1 MDASINKQNNSNVG
15 HCFNEASNI
24 LDIGLAREIHLIEL
38 QNIQAFIAHKEH
50 EVSVYQNARRLV
62 ECQATG
68 EGCMVFLADNLFVMR
83 TREQALEILDRQ
95 IEVFQ
100 TALKYLRQEMT
111 SLTEKVALM
120 ERLNITNDGLVE
132 IREPENGDKEG
143 SGKIKG
149 KRIQHS
155 PTTKKSPPSPNK
167 LHSKPCSK
175 NDEMD
180 RINDEIDQILK
191 RGEENNEDDNKINEN
206 SKEDNTKPTRPKG
219 VSEKDYERF
228 VQLCDSLELSE
239 DEEEMEEE
247 EEKIDGKEG
256 EENNNDQHSKQE
268 RRRVHF
274 SDILEDDEQQPIG
287 MKKERSILKN
297 KNEHSP
303 IDSTELQKIDQ
314 KEQRRIYSVSKEIVK
329 DEIMEREP
337 FWKPKKNTQKSKN
350 LKNFNKKQKNQRPI
364 SRWKAQRDGL
374 LHEDSE
380 DDNNY
385 ADRCHEGEYF

>member
-1 MDASINKQNNSNVG
+1 MDASINKQNNSNVVG
-15 HCFNEASNI
+15 HSFNAASNI
-24 LDIGLAREIHLIEL
+24 LDIGLAREIHMLEL

-50 EVSVYQNARRLV
+50 EVSVYQNARRLI
-62 ECQATG
+62 ECQASG
-68 EGCMVFLADNLFVMR
+68 ERCMVFLADNLFVMR

-100 TALKYLRQEMT
+100 IALKYLRQEMA

-132 IREPENGDKEG
+132 IREPENEEKEG
-143 SGKIKG
+143 NGKIKG

-155 PTTKKSPPSPNK
+155 PTKKSPPSPS
-167 LHSKPCSK
+167 LSKPCSK

-191 RGEENNEDDNKINEN
+191 RGEENSVDDNKINEK

-228 VQLCDSLELSE
+228 VKLCDSLELSE
-239 DEEEMEEE
+239 DEEE
-247 EEKIDGKEG
+247 KIDENVEEMDVKEG
-256 EENNNDQHSKQE
+256 EENNNAKQE

-274 SDILEDDEQQPIG
+274 SDILEDDEQKPIG

-374 LHEDSE
+374 LHDDSE

>member
-1 MDASINKQNNSNVG
+1 MDASINKQNNSNVVG
-15 HCFNEASNI
+15 HSFNAASNI
-24 LDIGLAREIHLIEL
+24 LDIGLAREIHMLEL

-50 EVSVYQNARRLV
+50 EVSVYQNARRLI
-62 ECQATG
+62 ECQASG
-68 EGCMVFLADNLFVMR
+68 ERCMVFLADNLFVMR

-100 TALKYLRQEMT
+100 IALKYLRQEMA

-132 IREPENGDKEG
+132 IREPENEEKEG
-143 SGKIKG
+143 NGKIKG

-155 PTTKKSPPSPNK
+155 PTKKSPPSPS
-167 LHSKPCSK
+167 LSKPCSK

-191 RGEENNEDDNKINEN
+191 RGEENSVDDNKINEK

-228 VQLCDSLELSE
+228 VKLCDSLELSE
-239 DEEEMEEE
+239 DEEE
-247 EEKIDGKEG
+247 KIDENVEEMDVKEE
-256 EENNNDQHSKQE
+256 EENNNAKQE

-374 LHEDSE
+374 LHDDSE